1 MCYQIKL
8 LIQILHCY
16 FLGRSVIDPLIHSFG
31 VGKTSLKSLR
41 VYIKLS
47 LSLSLAQAVALALA
61 LALNSNE
68 VHPVSRSNGSKP
80 QTKAYQKQSK
90 AHFVY
95 N

>member
-1 MCYQIKL
+1 MNSFAMCYQIKL

-47 LSLSLAQAVALALA
+47 LSLSLSLSLK
-61 LALNSNE
+61 LLLWLSLWL
-68 VHPVSRSNGSKP
+68 
-80 QTKAYQKQSK
+80 
-90 AHFVY
+90 
-95 N
+95 